1 MIQYSRARV
10 IETRRHGVLDTPLSR
25 SMTGT
30 CLKHAIADREGIVE
44 FGTGRFTHLRK
55 GDPIGQMPWSEL
67 IGVTWACR
75 EPQLELALDL
85 ARQIQDHN
93 AVRGRRPI
101 SRGALS
107 LFDAEITGII
117 GS

>member
-1 MIQYSRARV
+1 
-10 IETRRHGVLDTPLSR
+10 
-25 SMTGT
+25 MTGT

-93 AVRGRRPI
+93 AVRGRRPYLATRLRN
-101 SRGALS
+101 SRGVRPSRPRPLGMG
-107 LFDAEITGII
+107 T
-117 GS
+117 

>member
-1 MIQYSRARV
+1 
-10 IETRRHGVLDTPLSR
+10 
-25 SMTGT
+25 
-30 CLKHAIADREGIVE
+30 
-44 FGTGRFTHLRK
+44 
-55 GDPIGQMPWSEL
+55 
-67 IGVTWACR
+67 VTWACR
-75 EPQLELALDL
+75 EPQLELALGL

-93 AVRGRRPI
+93 AVHGRRPI